1 MHRYLFNVGEG
12 FQRFAMQ
19 HQISFKHMS
28 DILLTRNSSDAAGGL
43 PGAKQSHKAIT
54 TAAASNKS

>member
-1 MHRYLFNVGEG
+1 
-12 FQRFAMQ
+12 
-19 HQISFKHMS
+19 MS

-43 PGAKQSHKAIT
+43 PGAKQSHEAIT